1 MGLVSFR
8 PSPESVHDRA
18 STILNSWKEI
28 AAYLRTSV
36 RTVQRWERS
45 EGLPVRRHSHANGG
59 TVWANSQDLD
69 QWLSDRSRPA
79 EALPARRRATA
90 LWLILAAAFAASILI
105 FWLAAP
111 SGGVITTLAVLPFA
125 TEGSDPNAEYL
136 GEGLAESLTRSLS
149 HMDGLRVKVLA
160 PTAVARLGKARLD
173 SPEAG
178 RLLHVDAILSGRVAQ
193 RDDSLTV
200 HVELVRVDDQTL
212 LWSDRFN
219 TGMAEVPK
227 LQDEIAWRI
236 ASRLKVRLSGV
247 ATPPAGK
254 AQTTNAEAHRDYLR
268 GRYHWNRRTAGGIDR
283 AIQYFESAIA
293 ADPGY
298 ALAYAGL
305 AESYAVRSYYKAV
318 APGESAKRSMA
329 AALKAIELDS
339 SISEAWNALAYMQSD
354 YEWQWEL
361 ADQHFQRALALDPNN
376 ATAHHWFSE
385 HLAALGRFDEEQRE
399 IERAAELDPL
409 SLIIA
414 NNLGH
419 VWYFRRRM
427 EEAAVIYRK
436 TMDEFP
442 QLPNAHQDLGKV
454 YFAQGRYRDAIREF
468 KLAHSLSGTPL
479 HEGLLGLAHG
489 LAGDTE
495 TARGMET
502 SLLRRGQRE
511 YVSPYVMA
519 LLAIGLRQNSRAV
532 EWLEKA
538 AEERTPTLKWI
549 GVDPMFDSLRGEPRF
564 RAILGRMGLPIRTA
578 ALPSGPAGMP

>member
-1 MGLVSFR
+1 M
-8 PSPESVHDRA
+8 

-45 EGLPVRRHSHANGG
+45 EGLPVRRHSHGNGG
-59 TVWANSQDLD
+59 TVWANSEDLD
-69 QWLSDRSRPA
+69 QWLSGRSRPA
-79 EALPARRRATA
+79 EALPARRRAPA
-90 LWLILAAAFAASILI
+90 LWLILAAILAAATLM
-105 FWLAAP
+105 FWLAVP
-111 SGGVITTLAVLPFA
+111 SGGAITTLAVLPFA

-136 GEGLAESLTRSLS
+136 GEGLAESLTRGLS

-160 PTAVARLGKARLD
+160 QTAVARLGKPPGDVR
-173 SPEAG
+173 EAG

-212 LWSDRFN
+212 LWSDRFD
-219 TGMAEVPK
+219 TRMAEVPN
-227 LQDEIAWRI
+227 LQDEIARRI
-236 ASRLKVRLSGV
+236 AARLHLRLARTGR
-247 ATPPAGK
+247 PPGK
-254 AQTTNAEAHRDYLR
+254 AQTTSAEAHRDYLR

-318 APGESAKRSMA
+318 APGESARRSMA
-329 AALKAIELDS
+329 AARKAIELDS
-339 SISEAWNALAYMQSD
+339 SISEAWNALAYMKSD
-354 YEWQWEL
+354 YEWQWEI

-399 IERAAELDPL
+399 IERAADLDPL

-427 EEAAVIYRK
+427 EEAAAIYRK

-454 YFAQGRYRDAIREF
+454 YLAQGRYRDAIREF
-468 KLAHSLSGTPL
+468 KRAHSLSGTPL

-502 SLLRRGQRE
+502 SLLRRRRQE

-519 LLAIGLRQNSRAV
+519 LLAMGLRENSRAV

-564 RAILGRMGLPIRTA
+564 RAILERMGLPIRIA
-578 ALPSGPAGMP
+578 ALPSGPVGMP